1 MGLARRLGQVG
12 KAVRLAVVLILV
24 AAGASFIA
32 FVVWREPGQVSGSL
46 TDVAEEV
53 SPGPYRVGEFIVSLE
68 TGQRQAPQP
77 VSVAKQS
84 RTRSRTI
91 LTSHFWP
98 ISLTWTS
105 MVTFQ
110 NPPRSGHVPKI
121 VDIRGVT
128 GSGGATPGDWTLAV
142 VIEHQGHRLDGIDVA
157 KRALSA
163 WEQALRR
170 WNLL

>member
-68 TGQRQAPQP
+68 TGISRQ
-77 VSVAKQS
+77 
-84 RTRSRTI
+84 TI
-91 LTSHFWP
+91 ENEITN
-98 ISLTWTS
+98 
-105 MVTFQ
+105 
-110 NPPRSGHVPKI
+110 NPDLALLADLANLDKHGHLSKSAQKRPCSQDCGHPRSH
-121 VDIRGVT
+121 
-128 GSGGATPGDWTLAV
+128 W
-142 VIEHQGHRLDGIDVA
+142 
-157 KRALSA
+157 
-163 WEQALRR
+163 
-170 WNLL
+170 